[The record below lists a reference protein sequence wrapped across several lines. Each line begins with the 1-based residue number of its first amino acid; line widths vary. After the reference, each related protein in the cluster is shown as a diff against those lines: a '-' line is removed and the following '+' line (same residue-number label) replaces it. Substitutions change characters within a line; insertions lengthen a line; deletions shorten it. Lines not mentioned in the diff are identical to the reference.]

1 VNDEIRRPLAV
12 LPSTKYQALNT
23 PSTPCPRDNVYFPM
37 TPDQLAGALQ
47 EFLTASR
54 HGMMLEENEVIFDLE
69 SARYSISAE
78 RGRCLLHVWSVER
91 NVVREVVDI
100 QSQKDALQLSVRKF
114 GQAKPHKL
122 LVCRERDQRSP
133 AARKT
138 ARTRYARA
146 IEKAVQQQFPGWV
159 TSKLATSMDL
169 KRSFS
174 PVYARGLLR
183 HGNSAQAVL
192 GVNHEETQAAV
203 DAALT
208 FGLLWL
214 EDCRQRAAGRMTIE
228 GLRVYA
234 PAGRSAT
241 LQLRMAHLNHQRA
254 RFELC
259 EFDETTNA
267 VTEINIEA
275 ATELESRLSPLPDS
289 AQAQRDFADAIARIR
304 ALAPQA
310 ELAILSPGEISF
322 RLHGLEFARAR
333 VPANSKPTLPEIIFG
348 LSGFE
353 ALLTPETD
361 AAFQRFVTE
370 IAEGRRAQ
378 ANHRDRLWRIYPERW
393 LESSIVKD
401 IAVIYSHLQHTHV
414 YSQVPAFSA
423 SDRSLIDVLTCTR
436 AGRLAVLELKADE
449 DIHLPLQGLDY
460 WARVQRRH
468 ARGDF
473 QKNGYFSGVHLSP
486 DPPLLFLV
494 APALRVHPAVETIL
508 SYLSP
513 DIEWRLAGLDER
525 WREGIHVVF
534 RKATG
539 KAAIE

>member
-1 VNDEIRRPLAV
+1 
-12 LPSTKYQALNT
+12 
-23 PSTPCPRDNVYFPM
+23 M
-37 TPDQLAGALQ
+37 TPDQLACALQ
-47 EFLTASR
+47 EFLVASR
-54 HGMMLEENEVIFDLE
+54 HGMIIEDNEVIFDLE

-78 RGRCLLHVWSVER
+78 RGRCLLHIWSIDR
-91 NVVREVVDI
+91 NVVREVAELR
-100 QSQKDALQLSVRKF
+100 SQKEALQLSVRKF
-114 GQAKPHKL
+114 GQSRPHNL
-122 LVCRERDQRSP
+122 LICRERDQRTA

-138 ARTRYARA
+138 GRARHAKA
-146 IEKAVQQQFPGWV
+146 LEKSLHQQFPAW
-159 TSKLATSMDL
+159 TIPKLSTSMNL
-169 KRSFS
+169 QRSFS

-183 HGNSAQAVL
+183 HGNSALAVL

-214 EDCRQRAAGRMTIE
+214 EDCRQHATRGVTIK
-228 GLRVYA
+228 GLRLYA
-234 PAGRSAT
+234 PSGRSST

-259 EFDETTNA
+259 EFDETTA
-267 VTEINIEA
+267 SVTEIKIET
-275 ATELESRLSPLPDS
+275 ATELESRLSPLPDD
-289 AQAQRDFADAIARIR
+289 AQVRRDFADAIARIR
-304 ALAPQA
+304 ALAPEP
-310 ELAILSPGEISF
+310 ELAILSPSEISF

-333 VPANSKPTLPEIIFG
+333 LIAPPNSPETLQEIIFG

-353 ALLTPETD
+353 ALLTRETD
-361 AAFQRFVTE
+361 DAFRRFVAE
-370 IAEGRRAQ
+370 MAEGRRAR
-378 ANHRDRLWRIYPERW
+378 ADHRDRLWRIYPERW

-401 IAVIYSHLQHTHV
+401 ITAIDSHLQPSHV
-414 YSQVPAFSA
+414 YSQVPAFSS

-436 AGRLAVLELKADE
+436 AGRLAVLELKSDE
-449 DIHLPLQGLDY
+449 DLHLPLQGLDY

-473 QKNGYFSGVHLSP
+473 QKNGYFSGLQLSP
-486 DPPLLFLV
+486 EPPLLFLV

-525 WREGIHVVF
+525 WRDGIRVVF
-534 RKATG
+534 RKGSG
-539 KAAIE
+539 KVAME